1 MANKPFKT
9 YREQL
14 DILRSRN
21 LIIENEE
28 RAIDILRRVNY
39 YNLINGYKKIFLE
52 KSNSN
57 LETYKENCTLEEIYS
72 LYKFDRDLKNI
83 LLYYLI
89 QFENSL
95 KSICA
100 YHFSNKFREDYSYL
114 QVKNYSHEKEDF
126 KYVLNNLAELSKIII
141 KEKDNSVKPQIK
153 HYIDKHHEIP
163 LWVLI
168 NYLTFGNVSFF
179 FNAMDNEL
187 KESVCKDFGIR
198 LKRQYGNSYPIEKN
212 ILKDIIK
219 ISNLFRNVCAH
230 DDILFSY
237 RLKKPIST
245 KESTSKF
252 FRVKFK
258 GNSLFDLVMLLQLVL
273 PKDCHEEMISKIEF
287 TFKLYSK
294 SFKSISLEDII
305 EEAGF
310 PINWTEDYKIKLP

>member
-126 KYVLNNLAELSKIII
+126 KYVLNNLAELSKIIN

-258 GNSLFDLVMLLQLVL
+258 GNSIFDLVMLLQLVL

-294 SFKSISLEDII
+294 SFKSISLEDVI

>member
-1 MANKPFKT
+1 M
-9 YREQL
+9 
-14 DILRSRN
+14 DI
-21 LIIENEE
+21 
-28 RAIDILRRVNY
+28 NY
-39 YNLINGYKKIFLE
+39 
-52 KSNSN
+52 N

-126 KYVLNNLAELSKIII
+126 KYVLNNLAELSKIIN

-187 KESVCKDFGIR
+187 KENVCKDFGIR

-237 RLKKPIST
+237 RLKNPIST

-294 SFKSISLEDII
+294 SFKSISLEDVI

>member
-52 KSNSN
+52 KSNYN

-126 KYVLNNLAELSKIII
+126 KYVLNNLAELSKIIN

-187 KESVCKDFGIR
+187 KENVCKDFGIR

-294 SFKSISLEDII
+294 SFKSISLEDVI

>member
-57 LETYKENCTLEEIYS
+57 LETYKENCTLEEIYF

-126 KYVLNNLAELSKIII
+126 KYVLNNLAELSKIIN

>member
-9 YREQL
+9 YRDQL

-57 LETYKENCTLEEIYS
+57 LETYKENCTLEELYS

-126 KYVLNNLAELSKIII
+126 KYVLNNLAELSKIIN

>member
-57 LETYKENCTLEEIYS
+57 LETYKENCTLEEIYF

-126 KYVLNNLAELSKIII
+126 KYVLNNLAELSKIIN

-273 PKDCHEEMISKIEF
+273 PKDCHEEN
-287 TFKLYSK
+287 
-294 SFKSISLEDII
+294 DIK
-305 EEAGF
+305 
-310 PINWTEDYKIKLP
+310 N

>member
-57 LETYKENCTLEEIYS
+57 LETYKENCTLEELYS

-126 KYVLNNLAELSKIII
+126 KYVLNNLAELSKIIN

>member
-126 KYVLNNLAELSKIII
+126 KYVLNNLAELSKIIN

-294 SFKSISLEDII
+294 SFKSISLEDVI